1 MSQFTKRW
9 VVGTVTVAAL
19 TVASPVVQRVV
30 AKGPSKP
37 AAAKPHKAA
46 PKAAAVSYAKT
57 IKPLL
62 DAQCSGCHGAGAKK
76 AGLDVTSI
84 ASLKKG
90 GREAGPGVVPG
101 KPDQSSIVLYIEG
114 KKKPQMPM
122 RRKPLTAAQQQAV
135 RAWIAAG
142 AKG

>member
-1 MSQFTKRW
+1 MSQLTKRL
-9 VVGTVTVAAL
+9 VITSVTAAAL
-19 TVASPVVQRVV
+19 TLASPALQRLA
-30 AKGPSKP
+30 AKGPAKP
-37 AAAKPHKAA
+37 AAKTHKPA

-62 DAQCSGCHGAGAKK
+62 DAKCAGCHGAGAKK

-101 KPDQSSIVLYIEG
+101 KPNQSSIVLYIEG

-122 RRKPLTAAQQQAV
+122 RQKPLTPAQQQSI